1 MAALVGLLLLSLGLF
16 SLRMSPVLARA
27 FQDEPAKKDEDV
39 SKKDGDAPKK
49 DEDAPAKK
57 DGDASTKKDEDAPA
71 KKDGDAPAKK
81 DGDAPAKKPADEPN
95 KKGGDTTKA
104 VPADPVDENRPPIKV
119 TVGIYVSQIVGVSLK
134 DNNFTVDYY
143 IWFRWKEDDFN
154 PLENVEI
161 INGKFEGTGPEPQK
175 LKDGTNYV
183 YRRGTTTVTEFWDV
197 SRFPLDNHTL
207 QIALEDGDK
216 ELDKMVFV
224 ADTENSG
231 YSPDL
236 TGFPGYDVVGHKA
249 EVVKHTYS
257 TNYGFTD
264 YAKDKKSEYSR
275 FILSIELK
283 RVGWGYFMKMFAG
296 LFTATAIAL
305 LVFFIKPTEVDPR
318 FGLGAGAIFAAVA
331 SEYVV
336 TSSLPD
342 TSILTM
348 ADSLHIVAFAFIFLS
363 IAESVYSLKLYSSE
377 EVDQITASKKMDMW
391 SAALMGIGYVV
402 VSTLVVIYS

>member
-1 MAALVGLLLLSLGLF
+1 MAPALG
-16 SLRMSPVLARA
+16 RA
-27 FQDEPAKKDEDV
+27 LQDEPAKKDE
-39 SKKDGDAPKK
+39 SQKDADP
-49 DEDAPAKK
+49 P
-57 DGDASTKKDEDAPA
+57 SKDEDAPA
-71 KKDGDAPAKK
+71 KKDGDAPKKDVAKK
-81 DGDAPAKKPADEPN
+81 DAQAPAKKGIDSSKTDPA
-95 KKGGDTTKA
+95 TL
-104 VPADPVDENRPPIKV
+104 PVDGNRPPIKV
-119 TVGIYVSQIVGVSLK
+119 TVGIYVSQIVAVSLK

-143 IWFRWKEDDFN
+143 VWFRWKEDDFN

-183 YRRGTTTVTEFWDV
+183 YRRGTTTITEFWDV
-197 SRFPLDNHTL
+197 SRFPLDNHIL
-207 QIALEDGDK
+207 EIELEDGDK

-224 ADTENSG
+224 PDTENSG

-236 TGFPGYDVVGHKA
+236 TGFPGYRVVGHTA
-249 EVVKHTYS
+249 EVVKHTYQ

-348 ADSLHIVAFAFIFLS
+348 ADSLHIVAFAFIFMS
-363 IAESVYSLKLYSSE
+363 IAESVYSLKLYASE
-377 EVDQITASKKMDMW
+377 EEDQIAKSKKMDMW
-391 SAALMGIGYVV
+391 SAALMGIGYVA
-402 VSTLVVIYS
+402 VSALVVIYS